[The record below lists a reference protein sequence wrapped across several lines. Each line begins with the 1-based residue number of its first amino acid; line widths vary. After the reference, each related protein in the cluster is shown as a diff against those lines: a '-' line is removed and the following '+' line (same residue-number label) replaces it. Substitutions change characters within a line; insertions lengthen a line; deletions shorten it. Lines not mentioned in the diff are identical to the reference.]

1 MVAQNSISHGGKA
14 DIMRNNQ
21 RIFAYMSN
29 ALQLSRQVLRQ
40 TSAIAANLAKRLLK
54 SHLTYHWRSEKKET
68 EDKQRNYI

>member
-21 RIFAYMSN
+21 RTFAYMSN

-54 SHLTYHWRSEKKET
+54 RH
-68 EDKQRNYI
+68 